1 MCVIGLFRAV
11 LRACL
16 QGGGGPQVGEVTCG
30 ESPHLSL
37 VNVIK
42 LKLEIIMNRR
52 VPHPH
57 GNRL

>member
-16 QGGGGPQVGEVTCG
+16 HGGGGPQVGEVKYG

-57 GNRL
+57 ESRL

>member
-1 MCVIGLFRAV
+1 MCVMGLFRAV

-16 QGGGGPQVGEVTCG
+16 HGDGGPQVGEVTCG

-42 LKLEIIMNRR
+42 LN
-52 VPHPH
+52 
-57 GNRL
+57 

>member
-16 QGGGGPQVGEVTCG
+16 HGGGGPQVGEVTCG

-52 VPHPH
+52 VPHLH
-57 GNRL
+57 ENRL